1 MIAYLSG
8 KITFKSPT
16 HIFLETGGIGYMVKI
31 SLNTYERVQHLDDCR
46 LHTSLVVKSENQSVS
61 GFDLYGFYEETE
73 KDLFE
78 KLISVSGVGAATARM
93 MLSTFKPEE
102 IKNAILSE
110 NEAMIQSI
118 KGIGPKSAKR
128 IILELKDKVGKLSAD
143 SILLPTPN
151 NTMKEEALFALLA
164 LGFNKQAAEKVLV
177 KLQSSSTNWT
187 VEGLIK
193 EALKM
198 L

>member
-31 SLNTYERVQHLDDCR
+31 SLNTFEKIQHLDNCR
-46 LHTSLVVKSENQSVS
+46 LQTSLIVKNENQSVS
-61 GFDLYGFYEETE
+61 GFELYGFFEEQE

-78 KLISVSGVGAATARM
+78 KLISVSGVGASTARV
-93 MLSTFKPEE
+93 MLSSFKPDE
-102 IKNAILSE
+102 IRIAILGE
-110 NEAMIQSI
+110 NEGLIQSI

-128 IILELKDKVGKLSAD
+128 IILELKDKVGKMSTGA
-143 SILLPTPN
+143 LLVSTPN
-151 NTMKEEALFALLA
+151 NTMKEEALSALVA
-164 LGFNKQAAEKVLV
+164 LGFNKQAAEKVIG
-177 KLQSSSTNWT
+177 KLQGSGETRN

-193 EALKM
+193 EALK
-198 L
+198 LL